1 MGAGSGKASQVE
13 TEIKLPVADVRRAA
27 AQPEAIG
34 ARLAHS
40 RELEDNLVFDF
51 PDRSLRKRS
60 VLARVRILHRSVV
73 LTYKGPDLSGPATTG
88 GMKRRMETEV
98 TVPRADA
105 DSLIAILQGLGLEQ
119 VWRYQKYR
127 TTWTWDTAKI
137 MLDETPIG
145 AWFEIEGEPEAIDR
159 GATALG
165 YGKSDY
171 LASTYRD
178 LYEQYLRRAGHGSDP
193 DHEPNRMI
201 FSR

>member
-1 MGAGSGKASQVE
+1 MGAGSGKPPQVE

-34 ARLAHS
+34 ARLAHP

-51 PDRSLRKRS
+51 PDRSLRKRRA
-60 VLARVRILHRSVV
+60 LARVRILDRSVL
-73 LTYKGPDLSGPATTG
+73 LTYKGPDLSGPPTG
-88 GMKRRMETEV
+88 GMKRRTETEV

-105 DSLIAILQGLGLEQ
+105 DNLIGILQGLGLEQ
-119 VWRYQKYR
+119 AWRYQKYR
-127 TTWTWDTAKI
+127 TTWTWDAAKI

-145 AWFEIEGEPEAIDR
+145 AWFEIEGEPEVIDR
-159 GATALG
+159 AATALG

-171 LASTYRD
+171 LAVTYRD
-178 LYEQYLRRAGHGSDP
+178 LYEQYLHRAGHGSGP
-193 DHEPNRMI
+193 DQEPNRMI

>member
-1 MGAGSGKASQVE
+1 VAPQVE
-13 TEIKLPVADVRRAA
+13 TEIKLQVTDVRRAA

-34 ARLAHS
+34 ARLSHP

-51 PDRSLRKRS
+51 PDRSLRTRRA
-60 VLARVRILHRSVV
+60 LARVRILHRSVV
-73 LTYKGPDLSGPATTG
+73 LTYKGPDLSETQAR
-88 GMKRRMETEV
+88 GMKRRMESEV
-98 TVPRADA
+98 TVPRGEA

-127 TTWTWDTAKI
+127 TIWSWDGTKI

-145 AWFEIEGEPEAIDR
+145 AWYEIEGEPEAIDR
-159 GATALG
+159 AAAALG

-171 LASTYRD
+171 LAVTYRD
-178 LYEQYLRRAGHGSDP
+178 LYEQHLRRAGQGSDP
-193 DHEPNRMI
+193 DQQPNQMI